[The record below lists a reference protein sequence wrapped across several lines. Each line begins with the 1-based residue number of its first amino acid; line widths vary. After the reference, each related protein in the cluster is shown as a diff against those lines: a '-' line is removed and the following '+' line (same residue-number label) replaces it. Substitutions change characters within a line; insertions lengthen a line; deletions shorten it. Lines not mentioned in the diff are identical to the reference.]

1 MRPNEIKNK
10 KYKIK
15 KWEKKL
21 KEKIW
26 NMKQKIYREIWL
38 LAIWNNKIL

>member
-15 KWEKKL
+15 KREKKL